1 MPTIGSNGVGDG
13 SRSVRIAAGI
23 AAGWGVVLLA
33 WAAYNCFAQVGFGTF
48 VEGIFYYG
56 VSDGAARAETN
67 SLNYAVVYLAA
78 AWLMFTG
85 RGWARGVVVGVAL
98 VEGYN
103 RLRSLTGAL
112 FDAPQ
117 RAWFTGTVEGW
128 LKLAT
133 FGAGLLVTTALTL
146 IVLRSLAGADAAPA
160 AAPWSPAPF
169 QPPFPQPAFG
179 QPPAQPAFGQPPQA
193 WPPAQ
198 QQFGQPPFGAPQF
211 GAPPAQPSFG
221 QPPQAWAPTPPQ
233 QPQPQQGAPLPQQA
247 PAGQDAPQPAAP
259 APAPAQSAAPAPAP
273 APDAVQDTP

>member
-1 MPTIGSNGVGDG
+1 MPTIGSNEVGDG

-23 AAGWGVVLLA
+23 AACWGVVLLA
-33 WAAYNCFAQVGFGTF
+33 WAAYNCFAQVGFVTF

-67 SLNYAVVYLAA
+67 SLNYALVYLAA

-85 RGWARGVVVGVAL
+85 RGWARGIVVGVAL

-117 RAWFTGTVEGW
+117 RAWFTSTLEGW

-133 FGAGLLVTTALTL
+133 FAAGLLVTTALTL
-146 IVLRSLAGADAAPA
+146 IVLRSLAGAETAPA
-160 AAPWSPAPF
+160 AAPWAPAPF
-169 QPPFPQPAFG
+169 QPQFPQPSFG
-179 QPPAQPAFGQPPQA
+179 APAAQPAFGQPPQA

-198 QQFGQPPFGAPQF
+198 PQFGQPPFGAPQF
-211 GAPPAQPSFG
+211 GAPAAQPAFG
-221 QPPQAWAPTPPQ
+221 PPQAWPPA

-247 PAGQDAPQPAAP
+247 PAEQATAQPAAP
-259 APAPAQSAAPAPAP
+259 APTRTAAPAPAP
-273 APDAVQDTP
+273 APDAARDTP